1 MHTCSDTSLQHSLNN
16 ELRLIER
23 SLTLSIKQFK
33 SFYANKQFDEAFE
46 QLQFILA
53 IIERSN
59 NPEHVTEALVCCV
72 NFASIVSS
80 IPQSDM
86 LINSIIH
93 TIDTDSFPQNLSM
106 CHYLLSI
113 HALENNNTS
122 EAVQYA
128 KSAYF
133 YALEMKEDR
142 LFYECNAQLQLV
154 TALLE
159 TESFEEAKKYIDQFN
174 WYVENCKNDA
184 EVVFVHSIQA
194 STNFLK
200 QNYEMA
206 VFAISSLLKKFNESN
221 EIMYTSFLAR
231 HFYRIIKKHPEAN
244 MLYNDLLT
252 FCEQIIERHKS
263 FIPAELNTTQSVLI
277 YNSRQFYQLAH
288 NFFEGHH
295 KDNNLI
301 SMYKLE
307 LKSHMNFRK
316 LFNLIDSESANNE
329 LIVYPYSEQKFLL
342 ITTEKY
348 KNVLMNNKQ
357 FKNSVIYIGSAE
369 NTEQKSFYELY
380 SELNLSIVSHK

>member
-1 MHTCSDTSLQHSLNN
+1 MHTSCETSVQHSLNN

-33 SFYANKQFDEAFE
+33 TFYANKQFDEAFE

-53 IIERSN
+53 IIERSK
-59 NPEHVTEALVCCV
+59 NPEHVSEALVCCV

-113 HALENNNTS
+113 HALENNNNL

-159 TESFEEAKKYIDQFN
+159 IGSFEEAHKYIDQFN
-174 WYVENCKNDA
+174 WYIEHCKNDA

-206 VFAISSLLKKFNESN
+206 VFAMSSLLKKFNESN

-231 HFYRIIKKHPEAN
+231 HFYRIIRKHPEASL
-244 MLYNDLLT
+244 LYGDLMTL
-252 FCEQIIERHKS
+252 CEQVIERHKS
-263 FIPAELNTTQSVLI
+263 YIPAELNTSQNVLI
-277 YNSRQFYQLAH
+277 YNSKQFYQLADT
-288 NFFEGHH
+288 FFAKHINE
-295 KDNNLI
+295 NNLI

-307 LKSHMNFRK
+307 LKSHMNFTK
-316 LFNLIDSESANNE
+316 LFNLIDSESANNQ
-329 LIVYPYSEQKFLL
+329 LIIYPYSEQKFLM
-342 ITTEKY
+342 ITTDKFQD
-348 KNVLMNNKQ
+348 VLLNNKQ
-357 FKNSVIYIGSAE
+357 FKSSLMYIGSSE

-380 SELNLSIVSHK
+380 NELNLSIISRS